1 METNIGLSVI
11 VWTLLWELPNR
22 YIIKGKYLIE
32 NNTTNASETWK
43 VVNKLVGRDSK
54 TELPDKFIVRNETV
68 TDPLLIAN
76 ELNYYFTS
84 IGDRLAEKFA
94 QSVDYKIY
102 LNKNISTEFSF
113 VTVSTED
120 IKQIV
125 SSFKDSSAGV
135 DGNFYEI
142 I

>member
-1 METNIGLSVI
+1 M
-11 VWTLLWELPNR
+11 
-22 YIIKGKYLIE
+22 
-32 NNTTNASETWK
+32 
-43 VVNKLVGRDSK
+43 GRDSK

-84 IGDRLAEKFA
+84 IGDRLAEKLA
-94 QSVDYKIY
+94 QNVDYKIY

-135 DGNFYEI
+135 DGNIYEI